1 MDSAILPSFDLKDIA
16 TQSVPGRYINQTK
29 LSALLSSTFAAGTF
43 NLYVRCL
50 HISETIDLDMTADVC
65 L

>member
-1 MDSAILPSFDLKDIA
+1 MLPSFDLKDIA

-43 NLYVRCL
+43 KLYVRFSG
-50 HISETIDLDMTADVC
+50 IIDLDIAADVC
-65 L
+65 H